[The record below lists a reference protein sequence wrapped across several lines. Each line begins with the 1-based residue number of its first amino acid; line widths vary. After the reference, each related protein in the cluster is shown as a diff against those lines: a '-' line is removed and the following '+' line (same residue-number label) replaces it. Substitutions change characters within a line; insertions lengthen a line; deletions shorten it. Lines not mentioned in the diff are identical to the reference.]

1 MIIMK
6 RNGSEEQF
14 NVNKIISAIS
24 RANAVD
30 YKYELTDKEI
40 HSIADDIQSESEIEM
55 YTICSRYSGYGRKQI
70 DEFRIL

>member
-40 HSIADDIQSESEIEM
+40 HSIADDIQSEIER